1 MERKMLPDNMGR
13 IFTMSTTS
21 LIILI
26 GVILIAAMAIWGF
39 LSKRRST
46 RLRSR
51 FGPEYQSAIHEYGDR
66 SRAER
71 ELERRAERTEKY
83 HIRPLNKQEQQRFG
97 LEWRHTQA
105 SFVDDPSLAIREADQ
120 LVCEAMRLKGYP
132 MADFDR
138 RAEDL
143 SVDYPDV
150 INTYRNAHRI
160 ALTDQDGR
168 ATTEDLRQAMVYYRE
183 LFDELLETHPAAMP
197 ERRG

>member
-1 MERKMLPDNMGR
+1 MLPDNIGR

-26 GVILIAAMAIWGF
+26 GVILIAAVAIWGF
-39 LSKRRST
+39 LLKRRST
-46 RLRSR
+46 RLRGR
-51 FGPEYQSAIHEYGDR
+51 FGPEYESAIHEYGDR
-66 SRAER
+66 SRAEKA
-71 ELERRAERTEKY
+71 LERRAERTEKY
-83 HIRPLNKQEQQRFG
+83 HIRPLGKEEQLRFG

-105 SFVDDPSLAIREADQ
+105 SFVDDPPLAIREADH

-143 SVDYPDV
+143 SVDYPGV
-150 INTYRNAHRI
+150 INTYRAAHQI
-160 ALTDQDGR
+160 ALTEQDGR

-197 ERRG
+197 ERGR